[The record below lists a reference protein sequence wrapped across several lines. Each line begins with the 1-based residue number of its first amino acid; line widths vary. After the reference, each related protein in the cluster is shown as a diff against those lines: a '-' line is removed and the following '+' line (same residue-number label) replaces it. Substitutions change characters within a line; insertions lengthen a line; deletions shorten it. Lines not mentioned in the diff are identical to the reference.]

1 MVADTTTTGLLDR
14 VTMNPPVSSTVAGT
28 LATMW
33 GRIAAVTIVQLVEV
47 ATHLRELTDQPLLPT
62 RCHLFRRSRVLV
74 ARILVARILVARDHV
89 ECD

>member
-14 VTMNPPVSSTVAGT
+14 ITMNPPVSSTVDGT

-33 GRIAAVTIVQLVEV
+33 GRIAAVTIVKPVEV
-47 ATHLRELTDQPLLPT
+47 ATHLRELTEQPLLPT
-62 RCHLFRRSRVLV
+62 RCHLFRRSLVLV
-74 ARILVARILVARDHV
+74 ARILVAHEHV